1 LLQCFIQVNTD
12 SAWHEMIDTVTFS
25 NGVSV
30 PALGQGTWYMGVDQ
44 NQRKQEA
51 DALRYGLDLG
61 MQLIDTAEMYNDAE
75 IVVANAVQ
83 GRRDTAYIVSKV
95 LPSNGS
101 AKGTIEACERSLRRL
116 RSEYIDLYLLHWS
129 GRYPISETLESFQ
142 KLVEQGKI
150 RDYGVSNLN
159 IKEIEQAWATPGGTN
174 IRTNQVL
181 YNLHQRGIEWDLLP
195 WCRDHSM
202 PIMAYS
208 PLNQGRL
215 APEVL
220 EQVALRH
227 NASRYQIALA
237 WTLQQQDVIAIPKAA
252 TIEHIDQ
259 NLAASKIALTQEE
272 LKQIHRA
279 FPPPMS
285 ATPLEMI

>member
-1 LLQCFIQVNTD
+1 
-12 SAWHEMIDTVTFS
+12 
-25 NGVSV
+25 
-30 PALGQGTWYMGVDQ
+30 
-44 NQRKQEA
+44 
-51 DALRYGLDLG
+51 
-61 MQLIDTAEMYNDAE
+61 
-75 IVVANAVQ
+75 
-83 GRRDTAYIVSKV
+83 
-95 LPSNGS
+95 
-101 AKGTIEACERSLRRL
+101 
-116 RSEYIDLYLLHWS
+116 LHWS
-129 GRYPISETLESFQ
+129 GRYPISETLEAFQ

-150 RDYGVSNLN
+150 RDYGVSNLD
-159 IKEIEQAWATPGGTN
+159 IQQIDQAWSTPGGAN

-195 WCRDHSM
+195 WCRAHNM

-237 WTLQQQDVIAIPKAA
+237 WTLQQQGVIAIPKAA

-259 NLAASKIALTQEE
+259 NLAATNIVLTQEE